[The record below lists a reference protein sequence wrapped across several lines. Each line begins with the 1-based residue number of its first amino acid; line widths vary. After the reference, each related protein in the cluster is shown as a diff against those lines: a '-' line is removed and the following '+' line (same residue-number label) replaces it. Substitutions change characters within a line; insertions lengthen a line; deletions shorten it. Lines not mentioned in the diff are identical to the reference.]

1 MFLELT
7 SNSVHETI
15 MIAITLTKILR
26 KGDVL
31 LLSGDLGAGKTHF
44 VKGVAEGLGIKERIV
59 SPTFTIMN
67 VYESGAIPL
76 YHLDMYRV
84 ENEDELFETGL
95 LDYLDKDDAIIAV
108 EWNKYKTFG
117 EKRVFEIEL
126 KRTGD
131 ETRTIVVKLK
141 DES

>member
-1 MFLELT
+1 
-7 SNSVHETI
+7 